1 MSPSSHSSHSSF
13 DSLFDEAEETPIAS
27 RSPPPIPGL
36 WVFPGLLSPEAAG
49 ASHPNLNILGLA
61 DHSEKALNAF
71 AEDGVFNG
79 KDQVMLFTRPPPR
92 PSSLPP
98 YLLELQNTIRTLLE
112 PLLPQDDMRTALD
125 QPLARQVILNL
136 YPPGGGISP
145 HIDLPNRY
153 ADGII
158 GVSLTGGTTMTFQ
171 NGKERYDAYMPERT
185 IYVMTGE
192 ARWEWSHGIEGRMSD
207 IVETKDGVE
216 TRLRS
221 TRVSVTFRWMK
232 EGAEVLD

>member
-1 MSPSSHSSHSSF
+1 MGASSDSSF
-13 DSLFDEAEETPIAS
+13 DSLFDENEKVPIAS
-27 RSPPPIPGL
+27 RSAPPIPGL

-49 ASHPNLNILGLA
+49 ASHTNPINECAN
-61 DHSEKALNAF
+61 HSDKALNVI

-79 KDQVMLFTRPPPR
+79 KDQVMLFTRPPPH

-98 YLLELQNTIRTLLE
+98 YLLELQTTVRTLLE
-112 PLLPQDDMRTALD
+112 PLLPQDDFKMAMD
-125 QPLARQVILNL
+125 QPLARQIILNL
-136 YPPGGGISP
+136 YPPGEGISP

-153 ADGII
+153 ANGII
-158 GVSLTGGTTMTFQ
+158 GVSLTGGTTMTFHR
-171 NGKERYDAYMPERT
+171 GDERYEAYMPERT

-192 ARWEWSHGIEGRMSD
+192 ARWGWSHGIEGRMSD
-207 IVETKDGVE
+207 IVETKDGSE

-232 EGAEVLD
+232 EGAEILD

>member
-1 MSPSSHSSHSSF
+1 M
-13 DSLFDEAEETPIAS
+13 L
-27 RSPPPIPGL
+27 R
-36 WVFPGLLSPEAAG
+36 G
-49 ASHPNLNILGLA
+49 ANHP
-61 DHSEKALNAF
+61 EKALKAI
-71 AEDGVFNG
+71 AQDGVFNG
-79 KDQVMLFTRPPPR
+79 KDQVMLFTRPPPH

-98 YLLELQNTIRTLLE
+98 YLLELQNTVRTLLE
-112 PLLPQDDMRTALD
+112 PLLPGSDFRIALER
-125 QPLARQVILNL
+125 PLARQIILNL
-136 YPPGGGISP
+136 YPPGEGISP

-171 NGKERYDAYMPERT
+171 NGEKRYDAYMPERT

-192 ARWEWSHGIEGRMSD
+192 ARWEWSHGIEGRNSD
-207 IVETKDGVE
+207 LVERKDGVE